1 MEDSIRQKQYNKMI
15 GQELDAIF
23 RKKGWSM
30 IGKGMLSIAK
40 VKITTDLQ
48 EAKVFLSMFQI
59 DDPEKVLADIEYKN
73 WEVRKELGARIRN
86 SVRRIP
92 TLKFYIDDTLD
103 YVDRIE
109 EVLKRVRKD
118 DDNEES
124 LD

>member
-1 MEDSIRQKQYNKMI
+1 MI

-23 RKKGWSM
+23 RKKGWTM
-30 IGKGMLSIAK
+30 MGKGMISISK

-59 DDPEKVLADIEYKN
+59 DDQEKVMADIEAKN

-118 DDNEES
+118 DEGEE
-124 LD
+124 

>member
-1 MEDSIRQKQYNKMI
+1 LEESIRQKQYNKMI

-23 RKKGWSM
+23 RKKGWTM
-30 IGKGMLSIAK
+30 MGKGMISISK

-59 DDPEKVLADIEYKN
+59 DDQEKVMADIEAKN

-118 DDNEES
+118 DEGEE
-124 LD
+124 